1 MICCGVLI
9 CIGFMFNGHL
19 SLYFNLAALCI
30 VIGGTLG
37 ATLISFKIES
47 LVNLYHVLKRSNRT
61 SLKKPEEIVQVFQ
74 KHFGV

>member
-1 MICCGVLI
+1 MERRKKIGLICCGVLI
-9 CIGFMFNGHL
+9 CAGFLINGHI

-47 LVNLYHVLKRSNRT
+47 LNNLYHVLKRSNRNFY
-61 SLKKPEEIVQVFQ
+61 KKT
-74 KHFGV
+74 